1 MRSSGVAHM
10 DTSCSETGQSDVS
23 RERGMQIVLS
33 GGGGGGGGNE
43 GRKSNYN
50 NNNESFSAS
59 FPMGEEAYHAMSW
72 TSRWRDHEDRREVV
86 SSSSSNSHEIA
97 NMDWRAV
104 PPESENSS
112 LVSQEASNMSE
123 GLLSVNSVT
132 DNQVSS
138 LY

>member
-1 MRSSGVAHM
+1 M
-10 DTSCSETGQSDVS
+10 DTSSSDTDHSEVSTG
-23 RERGMQIVLS
+23 RGMEIVQR
-33 GGGGGGGGNE
+33 GDE
-43 GRKSNYN
+43 GKKRINS
-50 NNNESFSAS
+50 NESFGAS
-59 FPMGEEAYHAMSW
+59 FPMGVEAYNEMSW

-104 PPESENSS
+104 APESENSS

>member
-1 MRSSGVAHM
+1 M
-10 DTSCSETGQSDVS
+10 DTSSSEMEQSEVSTGRRMEIVQ
-23 RERGMQIVLS
+23 RGD
-33 GGGGGGGGNE
+33 E
-43 GRKSNYN
+43 GKKRINR
-50 NNNESFSAS
+50 NESFGAS
-59 FPMGEEAYHAMSW
+59 FPMGVEAYNAMSW
-72 TSRWRDHEDRREVV
+72 TSRWRDHEERREVV

-112 LVSQEASNMSE
+112 LGSQQASNTSE

>member
-1 MRSSGVAHM
+1 M
-10 DTSCSETGQSDVS
+10 DTSSSDTDHSEVSTG
-23 RERGMQIVLS
+23 RGMEIVQR
-33 GGGGGGGGNE
+33 GDE
-43 GRKSNYN
+43 GKKRING
-50 NNNESFSAS
+50 NESFGAS
-59 FPMGEEAYHAMSW
+59 FPMGVEAYNAMSW

-132 DNQVSS
+132 DNKVSS